1 MKSEAAKWPEL
12 HKVYEDLLCKRVGL
26 ARPLRQHGKLL
37 DSLNTLAN
45 ALCPSIKNKDAVY
58 RQPGHNENKPRLIE
72 LHWQPLA
79 YGPESRNRVRI
90 NPAHIPLL
98 WNAILLQGVFGE
110 PKFVVKF
117 LSPTTRREPLVDWAR
132 DLFLERQSLAG
143 LGLLR
148 HELMV
153 FLDRLP
159 NADLHRE
166 YLPNPFADALPQMGI
181 GGLNSNLLKALA
193 TQTAALSMGDSM
205 MALYLSGDLEQA
217 YQKARALETHNIL
230 LLKYRGLI
238 VREYEEASAFD
249 ELLDSLRKN

>member
-1 MKSEAAKWPEL
+1 MKSEAAVWPEL
-12 HKVYEDLLCKRVGL
+12 PKVFENLLCERAGL

-37 DSLNTLAN
+37 DSLNTLVN
-45 ALCPSIKNKDAVY
+45 ALSPSIKKKDEVY
-58 RQPGHNENKPRLIE
+58 RQPDRSKFRVIE
-72 LHWQPLA
+72 LDWQPLA
-79 YGPESRNRVRI
+79 FGTDSRNRVRI

-110 PKFVVKF
+110 PKFVVEF
-117 LSPTTRREPLVDWAR
+117 LSPTTRREPLVNWAK

-153 FLDRLP
+153 FLNRLP
-159 NADLHRE
+159 DADLYEE

-181 GGLNSNLLKALA
+181 GDLNGNLLKALA
-193 TQTAALSMGDSM
+193 TQTAALSLGDSM
-205 MALYLSGDLEQA
+205 MALYLSGDLEEAFQR
-217 YQKARALETHNIL
+217 ARNLETHNAL
-230 LLKYRGLI
+230 LQKYRDLI